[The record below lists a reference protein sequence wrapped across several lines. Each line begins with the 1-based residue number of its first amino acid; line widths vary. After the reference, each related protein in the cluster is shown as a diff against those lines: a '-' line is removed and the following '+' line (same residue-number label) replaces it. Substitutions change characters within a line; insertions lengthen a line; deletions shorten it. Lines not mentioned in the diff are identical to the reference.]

1 MFIRMQSQR
10 GAVAVLVALSMV
22 VLLGMVGLA
31 LDTGRAYMVMAKLNA
46 ATDAAAY
53 EAAKAVSQGTT
64 QADQTNYAIV
74 AAQNFFNVNFPS
86 SYLGATATM
95 NPPSV
100 VFNGG
105 TVTIGV
111 TANATLPLSLAGV
124 LNVGPL
130 APGVTSQTIRK
141 DLDMMFVMDVSGSL
155 SASGPAVKSAAVTFL
170 GQFNPTTDRVGLTR
184 FAYGSVV
191 DDAIRTGTTR
201 GFDRPTMISQIN
213 GYSFS
218 GSTASSEG
226 LWQARDQL
234 NSIPTLNRSSL
245 RAVVFFSDGAPNSVA
260 SYYSFKTGT
269 TCTTAGTLTT
279 DDGTSANYP
288 GGLYNINALSTLL
301 TGGCVPPNGK
311 NITDLM
317 TGMPTWYN
325 AHNPASNPNDPTL
338 QEFPLVTNTP
348 RVVTADMST
357 EAIAWQNTNRAARN
371 MVEAMAASMR
381 AKGIVVFTLG
391 LGAQLTIGTGPDNE
405 KGQDVL
411 KCMANTADAPARCVT
426 PSQPTGLYCYAAT
439 TNDLTPCFSKLA
451 SAILRI
457 SK

>member
-245 RAVVFFSDGAPNSVA
+245 RSVVFF
-260 SYYSFKTGT
+260 YSFKTGT

-357 EAIAWQNTNRAARN
+357 EAIAWQNANRAARN
-371 MVEAMAASMR
+371 MVEALAASMR

-411 KCMANTADAPARCVT
+411 KCMANTADAPERCVT

>member
-1 MFIRMQSQR
+1 MVKRMQSQR
-10 GAVAVLVALSMV
+10 GAVAVLVAVAMV
-22 VLLGMVGLA
+22 VLLGVVGLA
-31 LDTGRAYMVMAKLNA
+31 LDIGRAYMVKDKLNA

-53 EAAKAVSQGTT
+53 EAAKAISQGST
-64 QADQTNYAIV
+64 QADQTGYAV
-74 AAQNFFNVNFPS
+74 AAAQNFFNVNFPS

-95 NPPSV
+95 DTPSV

-105 TVTIGV
+105 TVTIGI
-111 TANATLPLSLAGV
+111 TAKAALPLSLAGV
-124 LNVGPL
+124 LKVGPL

-155 SASGPAVKSAAVTFL
+155 SASGTAVKSAAVTFL
-170 GQFNPTTDRVGLTR
+170 GQFNPTTDRVGLVR

-201 GFDRPTMISQIN
+201 GFDRQTMINQIN
-213 GYSFS
+213 SYIFS

-226 LWQARDQL
+226 LWHARDQL
-234 NSIPTLNRSSL
+234 NSIPTLNRSSM
-245 RAVVFFSDGAPNSVA
+245 RVVVFFSDGAPNSVA
-260 SYYSFKTGT
+260 SYFPFKTGT
-269 TCTTAGTLTT
+269 NCTTAGTLTT

-301 TGGCVPPNGK
+301 PSPCVPSAGT

-338 QEFPLVTNTP
+338 QEFKLVTNTP

-357 EAIAWQNTNRAARN
+357 KAIAWQNTNRAARN
-371 MVEAMAASMR
+371 MAEALAASLR
-381 AKGIVVFTLG
+381 SQGVYVFTLG
-391 LGAQLTIGTGPDNE
+391 LGSDLTTGTGPDKE